1 MKSKPKAAVPLDFP
15 RSFRYN
21 LFPAAGARKSLLLP
35 QEVLMIANYHT
46 HTYRCGHAEGHERAY
61 VERAVAAG
69 LQLLGF
75 SDHTPQDY
83 FDDVPHDRPIRMK
96 PEELPGYADSV
107 RSLAAEYAGRIDVHL
122 GIEAE
127 YYPKYF
133 SRLLDMLRTN
143 GVEYMILG
151 QHFLGNEVGDV
162 YSGRRTEDP
171 EVLRRY
177 VSQVGEALETGL
189 FTYIAHPDLIHFV
202 GDPKVYETE
211 MRRLCRA
218 ADAAGTP
225 LELNLLGI
233 REERHYPNEAFWRI
247 AAEEGCTV
255 ILGCDAHRPE
265 DLLDTAAEQKA
276 LQMVS
281 RFGLKLTESV
291 TLRRI

>member
-1 MKSKPKAAVPLDFP
+1 MKSKPEAADPLDFP
-15 RSFRYN
+15 RAFRYN
-21 LFPAAGARKSLLLP
+21 LFPAAEAQKSLPLP

-46 HTYRCGHAEGHERAY
+46 HTFRCGHAEGHERAY
-61 VERAVAAG
+61 VEHAVAAG

-107 RSLAAEYAGRIDVHL
+107 RSLAAEYAGRIDIHL

-133 SRLLDMLRTN
+133 SRLLEMLRASR
-143 GVEYMILG
+143 VEYMILG

-162 YSGRRTEDP
+162 YSGRKTEDP

-177 VSQVGEALETGL
+177 VSQVGEALDTGL
-189 FTYIAHPDLIHFV
+189 FSYVAHPDLIHFI
-202 GDPKVYETE
+202 GDEAVYREE

-218 ADAAGTP
+218 ANETGTP

-233 REERHYPNEAFWRI
+233 REDRHYPNEAFWRV
-247 AAEEGCTV
+247 AAEEGCRV
-255 ILGCDAHRPE
+255 ILGCDAHRPA
-265 DLLDTAAEQKA
+265 DLLNTACEQQA
-276 LQMVS
+276 LQMASRLGLRLIETVS
-281 RFGLKLTESV
+281 
-291 TLRRI
+291 LRKI

>member
-1 MKSKPKAAVPLDFP
+1 MKSKPEAADPLDFP
-15 RSFRYN
+15 CAFRYN
-21 LFPAAGARKSLLLP
+21 LFPAAGAQKNLLPP

-46 HTYRCGHAEGHERAY
+46 HTYRCGHAEGNEAEYAAHA
-61 VERAVAAG
+61 AAAG
-69 LQLLGF
+69 LGLLGF

-83 FDDVPHDRPIRMK
+83 FDDVPHDRPVRMK
-96 PEELPGYADSV
+96 PGELPGYADSV
-107 RSLAAEYAGRIDVHL
+107 RRLAEEYRGRMEIRL

-133 SRLLDMLRTN
+133 SRLLAMLRDS

-151 QHFLGNEVGDV
+151 QHFLGNEIGDV

-171 EVLRRY
+171 AVLRRY
-177 VSQVGEALETGL
+177 VSQVGEALDTGL
-189 FTYIAHPDLIHFV
+189 FTYIAHPDLIHFT
-202 GDPKVYETE
+202 GDEAVYAAE

-218 ADAAGTP
+218 ANTSATP

-233 REERHYPNEAFWRI
+233 REERHYPNQTFWRI

-265 DLLDTAAEQKA
+265 EVQDPAGEQKA

-281 RFGLKLTESV
+281 RFGLKLIETVS
-291 TLRRI
+291 LRRI